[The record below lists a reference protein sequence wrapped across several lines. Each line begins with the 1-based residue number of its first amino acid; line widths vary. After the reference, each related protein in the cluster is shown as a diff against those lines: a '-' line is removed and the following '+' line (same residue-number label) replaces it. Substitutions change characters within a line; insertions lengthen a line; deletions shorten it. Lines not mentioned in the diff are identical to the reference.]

1 MRKIEKETLEIINN
15 FQGEK
20 YSHLKKLKTTRENQ
34 IKEEVENHLQS
45 FIEIERIKNR
55 IEEFKKLYDNDISV
69 HFVLEI
75 NSYYTD
81 YHSLFDKDKEIQNS
95 QVEMHKIEEARNKMK
110 LILQNSEIKSEEYSA
125 KLNNLEIRYQ
135 GYYEEKEGNIEMF
148 TIYRKKEE

>member
-15 FQGEK
+15 FQSEK
-20 YSHLKKLKTTRENQ
+20 YSHLKKLKAIRENQ

-75 NSYYTD
+75 HSYFTD
-81 YHSLFDKDKEIQNS
+81 YQSLFDKDKEIQNL

-110 LILQNSEIKSEEYSA
+110 LILQNSEIKSEEY
-125 KLNNLEIRYQ
+125 
-135 GYYEEKEGNIEMF
+135 
-148 TIYRKKEE
+148 KKVIKMLKKGE